1 MIRVIAIDIDG
12 TLLDSQ
18 GQMPDENRK
27 IIKEASVTGIHI
39 ILATGRCF
47 HHAKPVSE
55 TLLDKI
61 TLIVNNGALVKT
73 GKGIT
78 LNSTTLSRDLAREVI
93 NSTKSLQMGTA
104 LVFDRTGNQQY
115 LFENIDWKHPNR
127 FDYFKQNAR
136 FMTEISPLE
145 KGLTEDPLQIAF
157 NGSVNEMRRLRDY
170 LHRQPNTSELC
181 LTITEYK
188 DRDFS
193 LLDIT
198 AKNCSKGNSLATWCN
213 SLGINADQVMAIGD
227 NLNDLD
233 MLMFAGLPIIMG
245 NAVKELKSYGWKLTE
260 SNDNGG
266 LANAIRA
273 FALNK
278 QVVSKLI

>member
-1 MIRVIAIDIDG
+1 MIQVIAIDIDG

-18 GQMPDENRK
+18 GQLPDENRK
-27 IIKEASVTGIHI
+27 IVREAATSGIHI

-47 HHAKPVSE
+47 HHAKPVSD
-55 TLLDKI
+55 TLLDEI

-73 GKGIT
+73 GKGVT
-78 LNSTTLSRDLAREVI
+78 LNSTTLPRELAREVI
-93 NSTKSLQMGTA
+93 NSTKSVHMGAA

-127 FDYFKQNAR
+127 FDYFKKNAR
-136 FMTEISPLE
+136 FMTEVSPLE
-145 KGLTEDPLQIAF
+145 EGLTEDPLQIAF
-157 NGSVNEMRRLRDY
+157 NGSVDEMRRLRDY
-170 LHRQPNTSELC
+170 LYRHSTTSELC
-181 LTITEYK
+181 LTTTEYK

-213 SLGINADQVMAIGD
+213 SLGINTHQVMAIGD
-227 NLNDLD
+227 NLNDRD
-233 MLMFAGLPIIMG
+233 MLMFAGVPIVMG
-245 NAVKELKSYGWKLTE
+245 NAVKELKSYGWNMTE
-260 SNDNGG
+260 SHDKGG

-278 QVVSKLI
+278 